1 MRKFKYGI
9 AALVAT
15 AVVAIPAGSAMAG
28 TDSAAGTSSATDL
41 GCVAL
46 CEFSILDNNN
56 VEVIKNIDID
66 QAFNICPNIS
76 LVQLTALAIGQVA
89 ECDANN
95 NSHKK
100 VKKNW

>member
-1 MRKFKYGI
+1 MRKFKLG
-9 AALVAT
+9 LVALAAT
-15 AVVAIPAGSAMAG
+15 AAVAVPAGSAMAG
-28 TDSAAGTSSATDL
+28 TDSTSGASSATDL

-56 VEVIKNIDID
+56 IEVIKNIDVTTV
-66 QAFNICPNIS
+66 ANICPNIS
-76 LVQLTALAIGQVA
+76 VVQITALAVGQVA
-89 ECDANN
+89 VCDANN